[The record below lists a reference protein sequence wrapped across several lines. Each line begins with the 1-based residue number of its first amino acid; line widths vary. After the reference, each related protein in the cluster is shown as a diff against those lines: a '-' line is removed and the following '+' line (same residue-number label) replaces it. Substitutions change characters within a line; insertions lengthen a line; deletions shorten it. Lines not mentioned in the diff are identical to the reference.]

1 VNTNLSRQHRS
12 AVELAHEAGVK
23 LMELRQGHPSGESL
37 GKEGDQLSHQL
48 LMERLGQM
56 FPSDRIRSEEALH
69 AEQLDNPAGR
79 VWIIDPLD
87 GTREYSEGREDW
99 AVHVAMAVDGEPLVG
114 AVALPSLGVVLGT
127 EEPPPLAPAATVPRI
142 VISRS
147 RPPDFIPTVAERL
160 GARTIAMGS
169 AGAKI
174 AAVIRGE
181 AEIYLHAGG
190 QYEWDSAAPVAV
202 ALASGLHARRLDGSP
217 LRYSQPDPYLPDLVV
232 CHPSLAE
239 AVTDALVA
247 AGVSGR

>member
-1 VNTNLSRQHRS
+1 
-12 AVELAHEAGVK
+12 
-23 LMELRQGHPSGESL
+23 MELRQGQPAGESL

-56 FPSDRIRSEEALH
+56 FPSDRIRSEEALL
-69 AEQLDNPAGR
+69 AEHLD
-79 VWIIDPLD
+79 DPGVGCGSSIRSTALANFP
-87 GTREYSEGREDW
+87 EGREDW
-99 AVHVAMAVDGEPLVG
+99 AVHVALAIDGEPVVG
-114 AVALPSLGVVLGT
+114 AVALPALGMVLGT
-127 EEPPPLAPAATVPRI
+127 ENPPALSPVATVPRI

-147 RPPDFIPTVAERL
+147 RPPDFIPAVAERL
-160 GARTIAMGS
+160 GARTITMGS

-247 AGVSGR
+247 AGVSGP